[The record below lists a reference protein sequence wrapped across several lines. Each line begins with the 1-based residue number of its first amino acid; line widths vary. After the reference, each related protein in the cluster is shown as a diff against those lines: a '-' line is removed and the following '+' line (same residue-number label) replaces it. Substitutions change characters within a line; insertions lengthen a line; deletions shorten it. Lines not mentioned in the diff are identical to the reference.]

1 MTKRSSAL
9 LTALLTMSTV
19 TLASGAVAQ
28 EGDPEEGSPEFV
40 SRDRKGAMERQDDT
54 AGFGAD
60 GQMAFSTDAALGFDR
75 LTGDGRRA
83 TTTITI
89 RPALDYFV
97 AENFSVGGVVGV
109 DYVKSGDTR
118 STVFT
123 IGPRVGYN
131 VEFSRLLSF
140 WPKLGFSY
148 TYTKQKSD
156 EVDLPGGGELS
167 ATVDNNALALN
178 LYAPVMLHPASH
190 FFAGFGPFLDTD
202 LNGDNRTTRWGFRL
216 TLGGWI

>member
-1 MTKRSSAL
+1 MTKCWSTLVAAMLGLSA
-9 LTALLTMSTV
+9 AGM
-19 TLASGAVAQ
+19 GAVAAAQ
-28 EGDPEEGSPEFV
+28 DSADPELV
-40 SRDRKGAMERQDDT
+40 ARDREGNVELRDDS
-54 AGFGAD
+54 AGFGAQ

-75 LTGDGRRA
+75 LTGDGRKA

-97 AENFSVGGVVGV
+97 IENLSIGGVIGV
-109 DYVKSGDTR
+109 DYVKTGDDR
-118 STVFT
+118 STIFT
-123 IGPRVGYN
+123 LGPRVGYN
-131 VEFSRLLSF
+131 VEVSRLLSV

-148 TYTKQKSD
+148 QYTKQKTEEGS
-156 EVDLPGGGELS
+156 LGNGAELS
-167 ATVDNNALALN
+167 ATVDNNAIALN
-178 LYAPVMLHPASH
+178 LFAPVMLHPAPH